1 MSTPR
6 VVVTDRIAMTR
17 HARVATSS
25 PRRRRVATTT
35 HADATRNGR
44 TVIHAST
51 RASLRARSSAKAPVG
66 SALDAAQAYSNFVLD
81 SKKFVEEAEARAGLD
96 LGPRAGVVSSS
107 VLLYSVKSGGR
118 DAGAVEGAMA
128 SAAVDGVH
136 AGNYERVV
144 DKAKANLAD
153 MWATRVD
160 GRVSVELGWWLA
172 NDVDEC
178 VKKASEL
185 RALCDELR
193 TPRDKLLFKVPATYA
208 GVEATRRL
216 EALGI
221 PVHVSHVYCREQAD
235 AAIDAGATVVQLY
248 YSRVNAWHKA
258 KGTLTPGDDP
268 AYALAR
274 DALARVRSTG
284 AKTKIMVASL
294 ASVDAV
300 KRVLGVDYC
309 LVSQRIIDE
318 LAETPAGDFVDAV
331 VADARASPPPPYVR
345 LSETEFKDACA
356 KSPAKEEIEIA
367 LQRNAARDRDLIDY
381 ISEAKAGGG
390 NA

>member
-1 MSTPR
+1 MRAES
-6 VVVTDRIAMTR
+6 
-17 HARVATSS
+17 
-25 PRRRRVATTT
+25 
-35 HADATRNGR
+35 TRNGR
-44 TVIHAST
+44 KNNTPSFSRLHPFAAT
-51 RASLRARSSAKAPVG
+51 AKAPVG
-66 SALDAAQAYSNFVLD
+66 SALDAAQARSNFVLD
-81 SKKFVEEAEARAGLD
+81 VKKFVEEADDDAMRLD
-96 LGPRAGVVSSS
+96 LGPRAGVVSSG
-107 VLLYSVKSGGR
+107 VLLYSAKSGGR
-118 DAGAVEGAMA
+118 DAGAVE
-128 SAAVDGVH
+128 GVH

-153 MWATRVD
+153 MWASRVD

-172 NDVDEC
+172 NDAEEC
-178 VKKASEL
+178 VKKALEL
-185 RALCDELR
+185 RELCDELR
-193 TPRDKLLFKVPATYA
+193 TPREKLLFKVPATFR

-235 AAIDAGATVVQLY
+235 AAIDAGATLVQLY

-258 KGTLTPGDDP
+258 KGILTPGTDP
-268 AYALAR
+268 AYELVR

-294 ASVDAV
+294 ANVNAV

-318 LAETPAGDFVDAV
+318 LAEMPAGDFVDAV
-331 VADARASPPPPYVR
+331 VADARAVSPPPYAP
-345 LSETEFKDACA
+345 LSEAEFRAACA